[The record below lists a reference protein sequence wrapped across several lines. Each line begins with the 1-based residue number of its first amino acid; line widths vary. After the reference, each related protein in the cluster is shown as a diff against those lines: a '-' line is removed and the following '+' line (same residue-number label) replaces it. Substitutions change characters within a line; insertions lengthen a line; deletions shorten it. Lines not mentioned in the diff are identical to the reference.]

1 MQVSPYRINSHVHN
15 YFMSWPKCTPCP
27 PLMIIQNVFV
37 EAIQRAK
44 AGINVSLPD
53 CWSQME
59 VRDRLMVRAMAVN
72 EGKSVEVNV
81 DGFE

>member
-1 MQVSPYRINSHVHN
+1 
-15 YFMSWPKCTPCP
+15 
-27 PLMIIQNVFV
+27 MIIQNVFV
-37 EAIQRAK
+37 EAIQRAE

-59 VRDRLMVRAMAVN
+59 VRDRLVVRAMAVN

-81 DGFE
+81 DVFE